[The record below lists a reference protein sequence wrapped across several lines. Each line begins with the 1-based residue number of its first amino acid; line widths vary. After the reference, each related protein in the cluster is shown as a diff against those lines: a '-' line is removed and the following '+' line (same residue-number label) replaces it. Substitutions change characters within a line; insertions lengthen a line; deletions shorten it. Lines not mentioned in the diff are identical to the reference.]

1 MHPFIVSH
9 RSNTW
14 YFANNNNCHFS
25 FGAAERFLP
34 FYRFADEAN
43 KKITHLERFVERFL
57 AKCAQAEMIS
67 RHMVLVVSRLLRIR
81 QDQPWLVQRI
91 AAKEAAHRAGA
102 QLAHR
107 IGQQQRG
114 DALPAYLAQVHSRS
128 RYHLQ
133 TDSEARD
140 CFCQKTGT
148 IWAVSGNPAG
158 ATARM
163 RRSMHEYWRALRLF
177 SPSLRRFLFSSALVT
192 LVAFG
197 LAAVLQNLYML
208 RLGFD
213 AGFIG
218 LVLGVGQLVWAA
230 TALPAGLVSGR
241 VGLRWGIQAGIALY
255 GLGLALLLLVE
266 WQPAEVWGA
275 WLIGSQA
282 IAMMG
287 VALITVNNIPYLM
300 AITGEA
306 ERRHAFAIF
315 QALGPATAFLGS
327 VVAGLLPAFLAEG
340 AGLSLDQ
347 PGPYRLALLAAPVF
361 CLLAVLPLF
370 GAERVRGELSSESV
384 RVAQPAPL
392 SLLLV
397 YGAIIFLHATGEGAA
412 RIFFNVYLDS
422 GLGVPPAEI
431 GSIMGVAQLLPIVAA
446 LSVPLLLARWGTGYT
461 LLFANVGVGLL
472 LVPFVLGPQVLLAAV
487 AYMGVLAMSLVMGT
501 SRDFLGQQLVVARW
515 RTAAQA
521 VVVIGVAL
529 GWATIGVAGGW
540 LIEQAGFYA
549 MYLAATVAT
558 FCSAGV
564 LVVFLRSRRHP
575 TPKDSSVQS

>member
-1 MHPFIVSH
+1 
-9 RSNTW
+9 
-14 YFANNNNCHFS
+14 
-25 FGAAERFLP
+25 
-34 FYRFADEAN
+34 
-43 KKITHLERFVERFL
+43 
-57 AKCAQAEMIS
+57 
-67 RHMVLVVSRLLRIR
+67 
-81 QDQPWLVQRI
+81 
-91 AAKEAAHRAGA
+91 
-102 QLAHR
+102 
-107 IGQQQRG
+107 
-114 DALPAYLAQVHSRS
+114 
-128 RYHLQ
+128 
-133 TDSEARD
+133 
-140 CFCQKTGT
+140 
-148 IWAVSGNPAG
+148 
-158 ATARM
+158 
-163 RRSMHEYWRALRLF
+163 MHEYWRTLRLF

-266 WQPAEVWGA
+266 SQPAEVWGA

-327 VVAGLLPAFLAEG
+327 VVAGLLPTFLAEG

-370 GAERVRGELSSESV
+370 GAERVRGELPSEAT
-384 RVAQPAPL
+384 RAAQPAPL

-397 YGAIIFLHATGEGAA
+397 YGSIIFCMRPAKGPHG
-412 RIFFNVYLDS
+412 FFS
-422 GLGVPPAEI
+422 T
-431 GSIMGVAQLLPIVAA
+431 SIL
-446 LSVPLLLARWGTGYT
+446 
-461 LLFANVGVGLL
+461 
-472 LVPFVLGPQVLLAAV
+472 
-487 AYMGVLAMSLVMGT
+487 
-501 SRDFLGQQLVVARW
+501 
-515 RTAAQA
+515 TAAWGCRRRRLGRSWGWRNCCRSSLRCRCRCCWQGGGLA
-521 VVVIGVAL
+521 PPCCLRMSAL
-529 GWATIGVAGGW
+529 G
-540 LIEQAGFYA
+540 
-549 MYLAATVAT
+549 
-558 FCSAGV
+558 FCWCPLFWG
-564 LVVFLRSRRHP
+564 RRCCWRPCP
-575 TPKDSSVQS
+575 TWG